1 MKHTKLKIIP
11 LGGVEEIGK
20 NMYVYEYGDDII
32 VVDCGVA
39 FPSEDMLG
47 IDLVI
52 PDTTYLIQNKDRIRA
67 FVITHGHED
76 HIGGIPFIIK
86 NFPDVPIYGS
96 NISTALI
103 KIKLKSNGLKHRH
116 IHNVKSRQVIELGDF
131 TVKFIKV
138 CHSIAG
144 AFAVAITTPVGTVIH
159 TGDFKID
166 YTPIDGETTDLNEF
180 ARFGS
185 EGVLCMLSDSTNAER
200 EGFTQTERIVGSSFD
215 KYFQQDLGRIFIATF
230 SSNIHR
236 LQQIVDSAIKYN
248 RKVCFA
254 GRSMNNIKEVSIDL
268 GYLKIPEGI
277 EVSLN
282 EIDKVPDNEIV
293 IATTGSQGESMSG
306 LVRMAGGEHKK
317 LEIKAG
323 DLVIVSA
330 TPIPG
335 NEKFVGRVV
344 NELHRKGAIVV
355 NDDLADVHVSGHA
368 KQEELKLML
377 SLVKPKFFMPVHGE
391 YRHMSKH
398 AELGR
403 QLGVKSENI
412 FITSIGNCVEF
423 SKSGQAVKTENVQ
436 AGSVMVD
443 GSGIGDV
450 GNIVLRDRKFMSQD
464 GVFIVVVGISKT
476 DNQIMTGPDI
486 ISRGFVYVRESEEL
500 IEQAKKVV
508 LKAVESSTNE
518 DFGGWS
524 AIKNAIRVSL
534 RDYLYKKT
542 KRNPMVLPIIVEV

>member
-1 MKHTKLKIIP
+1 MKNAKLRIIP

-20 NMYVYEYGDDII
+20 NMYAYEYGDDII

-39 FPSEDMLG
+39 FPTEDMLG

-52 PDTTYLIQNKDRIRA
+52 PDVTYLEKNKNKLKG

-76 HIGGIPFIIK
+76 HIGGIPYIIQ

-96 NISTALI
+96 NITTALI
-103 KIKLKSNGLKHRH
+103 KIKLKSMGIKHKNM
-116 IHNVKSRQVIELGDF
+116 HNVKAKQVIELGEF
-131 TVKFIKV
+131 TIKFINV

-144 AFAVAITTPVGTVIH
+144 AFALGITTPVGTVIH

-166 YTPIDGETTDLNEF
+166 YTPIDGETTDLNEI

-185 EGVLCMLSDSTNAER
+185 EGVLCLLSDSTNAER

-215 KYFQQDLGRIFIATF
+215 KYFQQDVGRIFIATF

-236 LQQIVDSAIKYN
+236 LQQIVDSACKYG

-254 GRSMNNIKEVSIDL
+254 GRSMLNVKEVSIEL
-268 GYLKIPEGI
+268 GYLKIPDGV
-277 EVSLN
+277 EVGFNDLN
-282 EIDKVPDNEIV
+282 KLRDNELV
-293 IATTGSQGESMSG
+293 VVTTGSQGESMSG
-306 LVRMAGGEHKK
+306 LVRMATNEHKK
-317 LEIKAG
+317 LEIKEG
-323 DLVIVSA
+323 DIVIVSA

-335 NEKFVGRVV
+335 NEKFVGRVT

-377 SLVKPKFFMPVHGE
+377 SLVKPKYFMPVHGE
-391 YRHMSKH
+391 YRHMAKH

-403 QLGVKSENI
+403 QLGVKPENI
-412 FITSIGNCVEF
+412 FITHNGSCIEF
-423 SKSGQAVKTENVQ
+423 SKSGKAVRSSDVP
-436 AGSVMVD
+436 AGAVMVD

-476 DNQIMTGPDI
+476 DGQVVTGPDI

-500 IEQAKKVV
+500 IEQAKEQV
-508 LKAVESSTNE
+508 LKAIAGCKDE
-518 DFGGWS
+518 FGGWS
-524 AIKNAIRVSL
+524 VMKNAIRDEL
-534 RDYLYKKT
+534 KDYLYQQT
-542 KRNPMVLPIIVEV
+542 KRSPMVLPIIVEV

>member
-11 LGGVEEIGK
+11 IGGVEEIGK
-20 NMYVYEYGDDII
+20 NMYAYEYGDDII

-52 PDTTYLIQNKDRIRA
+52 PDTTYLEDNKDKIKA

-76 HIGGIPFIIK
+76 HIGGIPYVIK

-96 NISTALI
+96 NITTALI
-103 KIKLKSNGLKHRH
+103 KIKLKSNGVKHKKIR
-116 IHNVKSRQVIELGDF
+116 NVKPKQVIELGDF
-131 TVKFIKV
+131 KIKFINV

-144 AFAVAITTPVGTVIH
+144 AFALAITTPVGTVIH

-166 YTPIDGETTDLNEF
+166 YTPIDGETTDLNEL
-180 ARFGS
+180 ARYGS
-185 EGVLCMLSDSTNAER
+185 EGVLCLLSDSTNAER
-200 EGFTQTERIVGSSFD
+200 EGFTQTERVVGNSFD
-215 KYFQQDLGRIFIATF
+215 KYFQQDVGRIFIATF

-236 LQQIVDSAIKYN
+236 LQQIVDSAVKYG

-254 GRSMNNIKEVSIDL
+254 GRSMMNVKDVSMDL
-268 GYLKIPEGI
+268 GYLKIPDGV
-277 EVSLN
+277 EVGLN
-282 EIDKVPDNEIV
+282 ELSILQDNEIV
-293 IATTGSQGESMSG
+293 IATTGSQGERMSG
-306 LVRMAGGEHKK
+306 LVRMATSEHQK
-317 LEIKAG
+317 LEIKEG

-335 NEKFVGRVV
+335 NEKFVGSVT
-344 NELHRKGAIVV
+344 NELHKRGAIVV

-391 YRHMSKH
+391 YRHMAKH
-398 AELGR
+398 AELAR
-403 QLGVKSENI
+403 QLGVKPENI
-412 FITSIGNCVEF
+412 FITHNGSCIEF
-423 SKSGQAVKTENVQ
+423 SKSGRAARAADVH

-443 GSGIGDV
+443 GSGVGDV

-464 GVFIVVVGISKT
+464 GVVVVVVGISKAG
-476 DNQIMTGPDI
+476 NQIITGPDI

-500 IEQAKKVV
+500 IDRAKDVV
-508 LKAVESSTNE
+508 QEAIESCTQES
-518 DFGGWS
+518 FGGWS
-524 AIKNAIRVSL
+524 EIKNAIKASL
-534 RDYLYKKT
+534 KDYLYKQT
-542 KRNPMVLPIIVEV
+542 KRSPMVLPIIVEV

>member
-20 NMYVYEYGDDII
+20 NMYAYEYGDDII

-39 FPSEDMLG
+39 FPSEDMPG

-52 PDTTYLIQNKDRIRA
+52 PDTTYLEKHKDKVKA

-76 HIGGIPFIIK
+76 HIGGIPYVIK

-96 NISTALI
+96 NITTALI
-103 KIKLKSNGLKHRH
+103 KIKLKSNGVKHKKIR
-116 IHNVKSRQVIELGDF
+116 NVKPRQSVEIGDF
-131 TVKFIKV
+131 TVRFINV

-144 AFAVAITTPVGTVIH
+144 SFALAITTPVGTVIH

-166 YTPIDGETTDLNEF
+166 YTPIDGETTDLNEL

-185 EGVLCMLSDSTNAER
+185 EGVLCLLSDSTNAER
-200 EGFTQTERIVGSSFD
+200 EGFTQTERVVGNSFD
-215 KYFQQDLGRIFIATF
+215 KYFQYDKGRIFIATF

-236 LQQIVDSAIKYN
+236 LQQIVDSAVKYG

-254 GRSMNNIKEVSIDL
+254 GRSMTNVKDVSIEL
-268 GYLKIPEGI
+268 GYLKIPDGV
-277 EVSLN
+277 EVGLN
-282 EIDKVPDNEIV
+282 ELSRLQDNEIV
-293 IATTGSQGESMSG
+293 VATTGSQGERMSG
-306 LVRMAGGEHKK
+306 LVRMATSEHQK
-317 LEIKAG
+317 LEIKEG

-335 NEKFVGRVV
+335 NEKFVGSVT
-344 NELHRKGAIVV
+344 NELHKRGAIVV

-377 SLVKPKFFMPVHGE
+377 SLTKPKYFMPVHGE
-391 YRHMSKH
+391 YRHMAKH

-403 QLGVKSENI
+403 LLGVKPENI
-412 FITSIGNCVEF
+412 FITHNGSCIEF
-423 SKSGQAVKTENVQ
+423 SKSGRANIADDVH
-436 AGSVMVD
+436 AGSIMID

-450 GNIVLRDRKFMSQD
+450 GNIVLRDRKFMSED
-464 GVFIVVVGISKT
+464 GVVIVVVGISRVGHEV
-476 DNQIMTGPDI
+476 ITGPDI

-500 IEQAKKVV
+500 IENAKEVV
-508 LKAVESSTNE
+508 MNAIDNCKDHS
-518 DFGGWS
+518 FGGWS
-524 AIKNAIRVSL
+524 EFKNAIRSNL
-534 RDYLYKKT
+534 KDYLYKQT
-542 KRNPMVLPIIVEV
+542 KRSPMVLPIIVEV

>member
-20 NMYVYEYGDDII
+20 NMYAYEYGDDII

-52 PDTTYLIQNKDRIRA
+52 PDTAYLAKNKDRIRA
-67 FVITHGHED
+67 FIITHGHED
-76 HIGGIPFIIK
+76 HIGGIPYIIR
-86 NFPDVPIYGS
+86 NFKDVPIYGS
-96 NISTALI
+96 NITTALI
-103 KIKLKSNGLKHRH
+103 KIKLKSNGVKHRKV
-116 IHNVKSRQVIELGDF
+116 HNVKAKQVIELGDF
-131 TVKFIKV
+131 SIKFINV

-144 AFAVAITTPVGTVIH
+144 AFALAITTPVGTVIH

-180 ARFGS
+180 ARYGS
-185 EGVLCMLSDSTNAER
+185 EGVLCLLSDSTNAER

-215 KYFQQDLGRIFIATF
+215 KYFQQDVGRIFIATF

-236 LQQIVDSAIKYN
+236 LQQIVDSAVRYG

-254 GRSMNNIKEVSIDL
+254 GRSMLNVKDVSIDL
-268 GYLKIPEGI
+268 GYLKIPDGV
-277 EVSLN
+277 EVSIN
-282 EIDKVPDNEIV
+282 EIDRLKDNEIV

-306 LVRMAGGEHKK
+306 LVRMATSEHKK
-317 LEIKAG
+317 LEIKEG

-335 NEKFVGRVV
+335 NEKFVGRVT

-368 KQEELKLML
+368 KQEELKLIL

-391 YRHMSKH
+391 YRHMAKH
-398 AELGR
+398 AELAR

-412 FITSIGNCVEF
+412 FITHNGSCIEF
-423 SKSGQAVKTENVQ
+423 SKSGKAVRSSDVS
-436 AGSVMVD
+436 AGSIMVD

-476 DNQIMTGPDI
+476 DNQVVTGPDI

-500 IEQAKKVV
+500 IEQAKKEVM
-508 LKAVESSTNE
+508 KAIDSCNEES
-518 DFGGWS
+518 FGGWS
-524 AIKNAIRVSL
+524 SIKNEIRLSL
-534 RDYLYKKT
+534 KDYLYKQT

>member
-476 DNQIMTGPDI
+476 DNQVMTGPDI

>member
-1 MKHTKLKIIP
+1 MKHTKLKITP

-32 VVDCGVA
+32 VIDCGVA

-52 PDTTYLIQNKDRIRA
+52 PDTTYLEKNKDRIRA
-67 FVITHGHED
+67 LIITHGHED
-76 HIGGIPFIIK
+76 HIGGIPYIIR
-86 NFPDVPIYGS
+86 NFPNVPIYGS

-103 KIKLKSNGLKHRH
+103 KLKLKSNGVKHKG
-116 IHNVKSRQVIELGDF
+116 IKNVKSGQSIEVGDF
-131 TVKFIKV
+131 TIKFIKV

-144 AFAVAITTPVGTVIH
+144 AFAVAVTTPVGTVIH

-166 YTPIDGETTDLNEF
+166 YTPIDSETTDLNEF

-185 EGVLCMLSDSTNAER
+185 EGVLCLLSDSTNAER

-215 KYFQQDLGRIFIATF
+215 KYFQQDRGRIFIATF

-236 LQQIVDSAIKYN
+236 LQQIVDSAVKYN

-254 GRSMNNIKEVSIDL
+254 GRSMNNIKDVSIDL
-268 GYLKIPEGI
+268 GYLKIPDGI
-277 EVSLN
+277 EVDMN
-282 EIDKVPDNEIV
+282 HIDRVPDKEIV
-293 IATTGSQGESMSG
+293 IATTGSQGENMSG
-306 LVRMAGGEHKK
+306 LVRMANSEHKK
-317 LEIKAG
+317 LEIREG

-335 NEKFVGRVV
+335 NEKYVGRVT

-368 KQEELKLML
+368 KQEELKLIL
-377 SLVKPKFFMPVHGE
+377 SLVKPKYFMPVHGE
-391 YRHMSKH
+391 YRHMAKH
-398 AELGR
+398 AELAK
-403 QLGVKSENI
+403 LMGVKDENI
-412 FITSIGNCVEF
+412 FITTIGNCIEF
-423 SKSGQAVKTENVQ
+423 SKNGSAARIEDVPS
-436 AGSVMVD
+436 GSVMVD
-443 GSGIGDV
+443 GSGVGDV

-464 GVFIVVVGISKT
+464 GVFIVVVGISRKGS
-476 DNQIMTGPDI
+476 QIVTGPDI
-486 ISRGFVYVRESEEL
+486 ISRGFVYVRESEKL
-500 IEQAKKVV
+500 IEQSKKVV
-508 LKAVESSTNE
+508 IKAIEDATTE

-524 AIKNAIRVSL
+524 EIKNAIRLSM
-534 RDYLYKKT
+534 RDYLYKQT

>member
-423 SKSGQAVKTENVQ
+423 SKSGQAVKAENVQ

-476 DNQIMTGPDI
+476 DNQVMTGPDI

>member
-1 MKHTKLKIIP
+1 
-11 LGGVEEIGK
+11 
-20 NMYVYEYGDDII
+20 MYAYEYGDDII

-39 FPSEDMLG
+39 FPTEDMLG

-52 PDTTYLIQNKDRIRA
+52 PDVTYLEKNKNKLKG

-76 HIGGIPFIIK
+76 HIGGIPYIIQ

-96 NISTALI
+96 NITTALI
-103 KIKLKSNGLKHRH
+103 KIKLKSMGIKHKNM
-116 IHNVKSRQVIELGDF
+116 HNVKAKQVIELGEF
-131 TVKFIKV
+131 TIKFINV

-144 AFAVAITTPVGTVIH
+144 AFALGITTPVGTVIH

-166 YTPIDGETTDLNEF
+166 YTPIDGETTDLNEI

-185 EGVLCMLSDSTNAER
+185 EGVLCLLSDSTNAER

-215 KYFQQDLGRIFIATF
+215 KYFQQDVGRIFIATF

-236 LQQIVDSAIKYN
+236 LQQIVDSACKYG

-254 GRSMNNIKEVSIDL
+254 GRSMLNVKEVSIEL
-268 GYLKIPEGI
+268 GYLKIPDGV
-277 EVSLN
+277 EVGFNDLN
-282 EIDKVPDNEIV
+282 KLRDNELV
-293 IATTGSQGESMSG
+293 VVTTGSQGESMSG
-306 LVRMAGGEHKK
+306 LVRMATNEHKK
-317 LEIKAG
+317 LEIKEG
-323 DLVIVSA
+323 DIVIVSA

-335 NEKFVGRVV
+335 NEKFVGRVT

-377 SLVKPKFFMPVHGE
+377 SLVKPKYFMPVHGE
-391 YRHMSKH
+391 YRHMAKH

-403 QLGVKSENI
+403 QLGVKPENI
-412 FITSIGNCVEF
+412 FITHNGSCIEF
-423 SKSGQAVKTENVQ
+423 SKSGKAVRSSDVP
-436 AGSVMVD
+436 AGAVMVD

-476 DNQIMTGPDI
+476 DGQVVTGPDI

-500 IEQAKKVV
+500 IEQAKEQV
-508 LKAVESSTNE
+508 LKAIAGCKDE
-518 DFGGWS
+518 FGGWS
-524 AIKNAIRVSL
+524 VMKNAIRDEL
-534 RDYLYKKT
+534 KDYLYQQT
-542 KRNPMVLPIIVEV
+542 KRSPMVLPIIVEV